1 MKQQPIKWAKI
12 FSNHI
17 SDNDLGCRIYKELI
31 QLNDKKKKNLIQI
44 WAKYMNKYF
53 SKEDIQMTSK
63 YMKICSAS
71 LFIRDMQIKTK
82 YLTTPHPFRWL
93 FEKWKITNVGEDV
106 ETSYMADK
114 NVKWFNHCEKQ
125 FGNFSKSDS

>member
-1 MKQQPIKWAKI
+1 
-12 FSNHI
+12 
-17 SDNDLGCRIYKELI
+17 
-31 QLNDKKKKNLIQI
+31 
-44 WAKYMNKYF
+44 MNKYF

-93 FEKWKITNVGEDV
+93 CEKWKITNVGEDV

-114 NVKWFNHCEKQ
+114 NVK
-125 FGNFSKSDS
+125 